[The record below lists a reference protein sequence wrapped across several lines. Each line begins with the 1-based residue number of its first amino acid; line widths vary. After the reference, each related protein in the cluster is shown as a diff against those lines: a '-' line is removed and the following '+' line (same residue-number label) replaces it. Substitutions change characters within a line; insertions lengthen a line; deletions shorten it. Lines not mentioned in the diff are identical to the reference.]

1 MLQNYKLFDQPLNS
15 IQQKK
20 VLINTINAHSLNTS
34 NDDDIFNKALK
45 NSNVLL
51 PDGISVVWAKRM
63 LSGEKIQKIAGADL
77 FYYEMERI
85 NTIRGKC
92 FFLGS
97 TDSVLQLIRERSA
110 KEFPNVQVFSYS
122 PPYRPVFSPD
132 ESKVMIDKVNE
143 VKPDVLFVGMTAPK
157 QEKWASQNFN
167 QLLVGHVCCIGAV
180 FDFYAGKINRAP
192 KWMINMGIEWL
203 YRLIKEPR
211 RMWRRYLIG
220 NLKFIVYLLM
230 EIEVNIEK
238 HISIK
243 IN

>member
-132 ESKVMIDKVNE
+132 ESKVMIEKVNE

>member
-192 KWMINMGIEWL
+192 KWMIKMGIEWL

>member
-63 LSGEKIQKIAGADL
+63 LSGEKIHKIAGADL

-167 QLLVGHVCCIGAV
+167 QLLVGHVC
-180 FDFYAGKINRAP
+180 
-192 KWMINMGIEWL
+192 
-203 YRLIKEPR
+203 
-211 RMWRRYLIG
+211 
-220 NLKFIVYLLM
+220 
-230 EIEVNIEK
+230 
-238 HISIK
+238 
-243 IN
+243 

>member
-34 NDDDIFNKALK
+34 NNDEIFNKALK

-63 LSGEKIQKIAGADL
+63 LSGEKIQKVAGADL
-77 FYYEMERI
+77 FNYEMERI
-85 NTIRGKC
+85 NAISGNC

-97 TDSVLQLIRERSA
+97 TEPILQLIRERSA
-110 KEFPNVQVFSYS
+110 REFPNVHVFCYS
-122 PPYRPVFSPD
+122 PPYRPVFSLD
-132 ESKVMIDKVNE
+132 ESKEMIDRINE

-157 QEKWASQNFN
+157 QEKWAFQNYS

-180 FDFYAGKINRAP
+180 FDFYAGKIKRAP
-192 KWMINMGIEWL
+192 NWMIKMGIEWL

-220 NLKFIVYLLM
+220 NLKFIIYLLM
-230 EIEVNIEK
+230 ELEVNIEK
-238 HISIK
+238 HITIK
-243 IN
+243 IT

>member
-1 MLQNYKLFDQPLNS
+1 MLQNYKLFDQPLNT

-20 VLINTINAHSLNTS
+20 VLISTINAHSLNTS
-34 NDDDIFNKALK
+34 NDDAVFNKALK
-45 NSNVLL
+45 NSNILL
-51 PDGISVVWAKRM
+51 ADGISVVWAKRM

-85 NTIRGKC
+85 NAISGKC

-97 TDSVLQLIRERSA
+97 SDPILQLIRERSA

-122 PPYRPVFSPD
+122 PPYKPFFSQD

-157 QEKWASQNFN
+157 QEKWAFQYYSQ
-167 QLLVGHVCCIGAV
+167 LSVGHVCCIGAV
-180 FDFYAGKINRAP
+180 FDFYAGIINRAP
-192 KWMINMGIEWL
+192 KWMIRMGMEWL

-238 HISIK
+238 NIAVK

>member
-51 PDGISVVWAKRM
+51 ADGISVVWAKRM
-63 LSGEKIQKIAGADL
+63 LSGEKIHKIAGADL

-85 NTIRGKC
+85 NAIRGKC

-132 ESKVMIDKVNE
+132 ESKEMIDKVNE

-157 QEKWASQNFN
+157 QEKWAFQNYN

-180 FDFYAGKINRAP
+180 FDFYAGIINRAP
-192 KWMINMGIEWL
+192 KWMIKMGIEWL

-230 EIEVNIEK
+230 EMEVNIEK